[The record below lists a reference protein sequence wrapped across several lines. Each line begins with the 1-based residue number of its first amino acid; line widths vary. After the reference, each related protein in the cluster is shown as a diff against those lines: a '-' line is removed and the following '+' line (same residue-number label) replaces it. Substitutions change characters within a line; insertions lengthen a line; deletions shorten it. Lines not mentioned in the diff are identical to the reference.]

1 MGICIRYIERCDSLE
16 YTISSSQILFVKA
29 VPREEEVEKK
39 MLSFVTTA
47 SLNPQVPWDGKTLK
61 KTSKHTKKVHFSCDL
76 GFKVQSSSPFSF
88 PSQTASS
95 TEAIDN
101 NGGNAILIVKAAL
114 SRACISQ
121 IRDQE
126 NLAKALTKSAIDL
139 QLFIKSLAN
148 QVPKLISFAATL
160 NFCGRSQRLSN
171 RPFQTS
177 KTSKGY

>member
-1 MGICIRYIERCDSLE
+1 MRYKIPQHLLDYFGSEAVKNSSVETLALCLGQLIEDE
-16 YTISSSQILFVKA
+16 ILV
-29 VPREEEVEKK
+29 EE
-39 MLSFVTTA
+39 LI
-47 SLNPQVPWDGKTLK
+47 
-61 KTSKHTKKVHFSCDL
+61 
-76 GFKVQSSSPFSF
+76 F

-148 QVPKLISFAATL
+148 QVPKLISFAAATL

>member
-1 MGICIRYIERCDSLE
+1 M
-16 YTISSSQILFVKA
+16 
-29 VPREEEVEKK
+29 
-39 MLSFVTTA
+39 
-47 SLNPQVPWDGKTLK
+47 
-61 KTSKHTKKVHFSCDL
+61 
-76 GFKVQSSSPFSF
+76 QSPSPFSF

-148 QVPKLISFAATL
+148 QVPKLISFATL
-160 NFCGRSQRLSN
+160 NSDLKGF
-171 RPFQTS
+171 PIAFQTS
-177 KTSKGY
+177 KPSKDY

>member
-47 SLNPQVPWDGKTLK
+47 LNPQVPWDGKTLK

-76 GFKVQSSSPFSF
+76 GFRVQNSSPFSF

>member
-47 SLNPQVPWDGKTLK
+47 LNPQVPWDGKTLK